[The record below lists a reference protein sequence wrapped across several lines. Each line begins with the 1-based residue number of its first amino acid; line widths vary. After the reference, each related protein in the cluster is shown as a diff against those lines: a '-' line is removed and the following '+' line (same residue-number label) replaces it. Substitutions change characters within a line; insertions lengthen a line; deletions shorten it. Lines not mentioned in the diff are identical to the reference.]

1 MTSPGLS
8 AGKWSETIDK
18 AVEKT
23 ATLTGNN
30 FSELFTRFVSA
41 DAMRQLTDPL
51 VDAGRMTVREQ
62 DAYINTF
69 VNRVQGNYTTSQRPI
84 LFQGTTGSAISLFQ
98 TYVFN
103 VLRQLFRHTQAGDK
117 KTLAVFAGLQTTVFG
132 LNGLPGFEAINTHL
146 VSNLMAGNPDN
157 QDAYTVLHGFN
168 PEVGN
173 WLLYGTASAFPLFPA
188 EHMPAL
194 FTRGD
199 INPRH
204 ITVVPTSFVDIP
216 TVSASIRLV
225 DAITSTGRSI
235 LQGADVSDSL
245 LRGLEH
251 NGWNRPLAG
260 FAQLL
265 GGQSVTR
272 SHSLISAHGDMDSTF
287 FLAAIGE
294 RAIEYGGIT
303 RLMGARP
310 MNEAVALD
318 AYYRQ
323 TAYRALDRARIERI
337 GRAVKTK
344 LEAGQMPTEEE
355 YLNFLEQYTSAGGRV
370 ELFQQA
376 MNRWTRDANVS
387 IVNRLADIN
396 GNPYGQTLQELMGG
410 ERLPDHRTI
419 PDGALEGLIR

>member
-1 MTSPGLS
+1 M
-8 AGKWSETIDK
+8 
-18 AVEKT
+18 
-23 ATLTGNN
+23 
-30 FSELFTRFVSA
+30 
-41 DAMRQLTDPL
+41 
-51 VDAGRMTVREQ
+51 
-62 DAYINTF
+62 
-69 VNRVQGNYTTSQRPI
+69 
-84 LFQGTTGSAISLFQ
+84 
-98 TYVFN
+98 FN

-355 YLNFLEQYTSAGGRV
+355 YLNFLEQYTS
-370 ELFQQA
+370 
-376 MNRWTRDANVS
+376 
-387 IVNRLADIN
+387 
-396 GNPYGQTLQELMGG
+396 GG
-410 ERLPDHRTI
+410 EGVEESGFRGGVFAWAYFLRSGSPVALCVVICAHSLP
-419 PDGALEGLIR
+419 